1 MIISKLFHLVKESC
15 ENEGKYWIK
24 LLYICKFQRLKLPVT
39 MALTRGKIIKANNE
53 EPDEVEKSISQV
65 RLTNP
70 EML

>member
-1 MIISKLFHLVKESC
+1 
-15 ENEGKYWIK
+15 
-24 LLYICKFQRLKLPVT
+24 